1 MVLVPAVRKEDEMQ
15 ISEILNIIFG
25 GTSVVAVIAWLYFR
39 KENKALKKNEVKVS
53 DVDTQKQQI
62 DLAELYK
69 DKVLELIGQ
78 VSEKQDSGNA
88 NQQKILDK
96 LDTIDER
103 VDKQETRLSDIVTY
117 LNGDFQEFLRRN
129 HNDGK

>member
-1 MVLVPAVRKEDEMQ
+1 MQ
-15 ISEILNIIFG
+15 LSEILNIIFG

-103 VDKQETRLSDIVTY
+103 VDKQESRLSDIVAY
-117 LNGDFQEFLRRN
+117 LNGDFQEFIKRN
-129 HNDGK
+129 HKGGGQDD

>member
-1 MVLVPAVRKEDEMQ
+1 MEL
-15 ISEILNIIFG
+15 SEILNIVFG
-25 GTSVVAVIAWLYFR
+25 GTSVVAVIGWLVYR
-39 KENKALKKNEVKVS
+39 KQNKRLKDNEVKVS

-78 VSEKQDSGNA
+78 VSTKQDMGNE
-88 NQQKILDK
+88 NQQRILDK

-103 VDKQETRLSDIVTY
+103 VDKQEVRLSDIVTY
-117 LNGDFQEFLRRN
+117 LNGDFQDFLKRN
-129 HNDGK
+129 HKKGDQDNED